1 MKSLEVKCPGC
12 TSILIVDPKTG
23 KVLEHRKP
31 LLNENQSTGDRFA
44 DARKRVESASE
55 RIEKQVEEAK
65 RAQKDKLSKLESLFQ
80 ERKKEIEQSG
90 EPIEKPESPFG
101 MD

>member
-1 MKSLEVKCPGC
+1 MKTLEVKCPGC
-12 TSILIVDPKTG
+12 TSILIIDAKTG
-23 KVLEHRKP
+23 KVVEHRKP
-31 LLNENQSTGDRFA
+31 LLEEGQSTGDRFD
-44 DARKRVESASE
+44 DARKRVESAGD

-80 ERKKEIEQSG
+80 ERKKEIQESG

>member
-1 MKSLEVKCPGC
+1 MKPLEVKCPGC
-12 TSILIVDPKTG
+12 ASILIVDPKTG

-31 LLNENQSTGDRFA
+31 LLDESQTTGDRFA

-55 RIEKQVEEAK
+55 RIEKQVEEAR
-65 RAQKDKLSKLESLFQ
+65 RAQKDKLSKLENLFQ
-80 ERKKEIEQSG
+80 ERKKEIEESG